1 MDVEEPDGAWPWD
14 REPVTDAGRRGEE
27 RAWAGAERLVT
38 DGELEL
44 ALEDVERI
52 GVVVVDVRLD
62 RSEPGLAPELE
73 DLGLVAL
80 VPDAELAPRT
90 IELLALAGA

>member
-1 MDVEEPDGAWPWD
+1 M
-14 REPVTDAGRRGEE
+14 TDAGRRGEE
-27 RAWAGAERLVT
+27 HARACADGLVS

-52 GVVVVDVRLD
+52 GVVLVDVRLD
-62 RSEPGLAPELE
+62 GAEARLAPELE

-80 VPDAELAPRT
+80 VPDADLAPST
-90 IELLALAGA
+90 LELLALAGA

>member
-1 MDVEEPDGAWPWD
+1 M
-14 REPVTDAGRRGEE
+14 TDAGRRGEE
-27 RAWAGAERLVT
+27 HARAGAERLVT

-62 RSEPGLAPELE
+62 RPESRLAPELE
-73 DLGLVAL
+73 DLELVTL
-80 VPDAELAPRT
+80 VPDADLTPRAL
-90 IELLALAGA
+90 ELLALVGA

>member
-1 MDVEEPDGAWPWD
+1 M
-14 REPVTDAGRRGEE
+14 TDAGRRGEE
-27 RAWAGAERLVT
+27 HARAGAERLVT

-52 GVVVVDVRLD
+52 GVVLVDVRLD

-90 IELLALAGA
+90 IELFPFAGA

>member
-1 MDVEEPDGAWPWD
+1 M
-14 REPVTDAGRRGEE
+14 TDARGRGEE
-27 RAWAGAERLVT
+27 HAWGGADGLVA
-38 DGELEL
+38 DRQLEL

-52 GVVVVDVRLD
+52 GVIVVDVRLD
-62 RSEPGLAPELE
+62 GAEPGLAPELE

-90 IELLALAGA
+90 IELLAFAGA

>member
-1 MDVEEPDGAWPWD
+1 M
-14 REPVTDAGRRGEE
+14 TDAGRRGEE
-27 RAWAGAERLVT
+27 HARAGAERLVS

-62 RSEPGLAPELE
+62 GAEARLAPELE

-80 VPDAELAPRT
+80 VPDADLAPST
-90 IELLALAGA
+90 LELLALAGA

>member
-1 MDVEEPDGAWPWD
+1 M
-14 REPVTDAGRRGEE
+14 TDARRRGEE
-27 RAWAGAERLVT
+27 HAWAGADDLVT

-44 ALEDVERI
+44 ALEDVEQI

-62 RSEPGLAPELE
+62 GAEAWLAPEFE

-80 VPDAELAPRT
+80 VPDADLTPRT
-90 IELLALAGA
+90 LELLALAGA

>member
-1 MDVEEPDGAWPWD
+1 MP
-14 REPVTDAGRRGEE
+14 DAGRRGEE
-27 RAWAGAERLVT
+27 HARAGAERLVT

-62 RSEPGLAPELE
+62 GAEARLGPELE
-73 DLGLVAL
+73 DLDLITL
-80 VPDAELAPRT
+80 VPDAYYTPLT
-90 IELLALAGA
+90 LELLALAGA

>member
-1 MDVEEPDGAWPWD
+1 M
-14 REPVTDAGRRGEE
+14 TDAGRRGEE
-27 RAWAGAERLVT
+27 HARACADGLVS

-62 RSEPGLAPELE
+62 GAEARLAPELE

-80 VPDAELAPRT
+80 VPDTDLAPPTLER
-90 IELLALAGA
+90 LALAGA

>member
-1 MDVEEPDGAWPWD
+1 M
-14 REPVTDAGRRGEE
+14 TDAGRRGEE

-38 DGELEL
+38 DGELDL

-62 RSEPGLAPELE
+62 GAEARLAPELE
-73 DLGLVAL
+73 NLGLVAL
-80 VPDAELAPRT
+80 VPDADLAPST
-90 IELLALAGA
+90 LELLALAGA

>member
-1 MDVEEPDGAWPWD
+1 M
-14 REPVTDAGRRGEE
+14 TDARRRGEE
-27 RAWAGAERLVT
+27 HTRAGAERLVT

-62 RSEPGLAPELE
+62 GAEARLAPELE

-80 VPDAELAPRT
+80 VPDTDLAPST
-90 IELLALAGA
+90 FELLALAGA